1 MRRICENKC
10 MFFRR
15 KRAAVP
21 TFADRLNSAR
31 KAGLT
36 VMPLPDGRVRLSRG
50 DCAVELREVD
60 GRAGTIDRAG
70 ILLGGEIAALVDGGY
85 QKFFR
90 TSSGLRKPAT
100 AAELQALHDFEEDLR
115 EAVGVESYYNDS
127 LGTVSAFYRYDRV
140 KDRDAGVPKR
150 AWE

>member
-1 MRRICENKC
+1 

-15 KRAAVP
+15 KRPIAL
-21 TFADRLNSAR
+21 TFAERLDSVR

-36 VMPLPDGRVRLSRG
+36 VAPLADGAVRVSRGACAADLREAEGAVRLCG
-50 DCAVELREVD
+50 P
-60 GRAGTIDRAG
+60 AG

-90 TSSGLRKPAT
+90 TPGGRRKPAT
-100 AAELQALHDFEEDLR
+100 AGGLEALHDFEEDLK
-115 EAVGVESYYNDS
+115 EALGGESYYNES
-127 LGTVSAFYRYDRV
+127 LGTVSAYYQYDRV
-140 KDRDAGVPKR
+140 KDRDQGVPKR

>member
-1 MRRICENKC
+1 

-15 KRAAVP
+15 KRPVTP
-21 TFADRLNSAR
+21 TFAGRLDSVR

-36 VMPLPDGRVRLSRG
+36 VVPLADGAVRVSR
-50 DCAVELREVD
+50 DKCAADLREVD
-60 GRAGTIDRAG
+60 GAVRLSGPAG

-90 TSSGLRKPAT
+90 TSGGLRKPAT
-100 AAELQALHDFEEDLR
+100 AGELKALHEFEEDLK
-115 EAVGVESYYNDS
+115 EALGQESYYNDS
-127 LGTVSAFYRYDRV
+127 LGTVSAYYQYDRV
-140 KDRDAGVPKR
+140 KDRDEGVPKR